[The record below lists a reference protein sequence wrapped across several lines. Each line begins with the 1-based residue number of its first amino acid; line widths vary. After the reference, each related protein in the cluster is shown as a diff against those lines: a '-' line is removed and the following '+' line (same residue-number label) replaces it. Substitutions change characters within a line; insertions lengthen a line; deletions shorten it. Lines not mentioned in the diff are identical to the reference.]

1 MRRVLTTSLAQIG
14 VKELIMKKRNA
25 KYANARNAKVEHW
38 RTEHLPQLIVRSVGE
53 AHHTMF

>member
-1 MRRVLTTSLAQIG
+1 MLTTSLAQTG